1 MSMTTHFIE
10 RYFERILMCN
20 NYLAPDEAVS
30 AIYADIM
37 HRMSGYQNNALSIF
51 LSGHVKKV
59 FLPIGIGHQMLIKN
73 NMAVTIY

>member
-1 MSMTTHFIE
+1 
-10 RYFERILMCN
+10 MCYN
-20 NYLAPDEAVS
+20 FLAPDEAVS

-73 NMAVTIY
+73 DMAVTIY